1 MTGFLDGASDIL
13 LCTNIIESGLDIPN
27 ANTII
32 VHRAEMFGLAQLY
45 QLRGRVGR
53 SKTRAYA
60 YLTTGSRAR
69 KLADTARRR
78 LAVMRTLDTLGA
90 GFSLASHDMD
100 IRGAGN
106 LLGKE
111 QSGQVRDVGIELY
124 QHLLQE
130 AVVAAREDR
139 DKGAAALET
148 WMPQI
153 SLGIP
158 VLIPESYVRDLSAR
172 LALVP
177 AGLAAD
183 GQPGTRRVAEELVD
197 RFGPVPEETTNLM
210 ELMTIRLMCRKAG
223 IEKVD
228 AGPKGGVVGFRE
240 TADINPSG
248 LVDLITRERGTVQLR
263 PDHSLVFRRNW
274 HDPHER
280 VRGVKRVI
288 RDLRAL
294 VGQ

>member
-1 MTGFLDGASDIL
+1 
-13 LCTNIIESGLDIPN
+13 
-27 ANTII
+27 
-32 VHRAEMFGLAQLY
+32 
-45 QLRGRVGR
+45 
-53 SKTRAYA
+53 
-60 YLTTGSRAR
+60 
-69 KLADTARRR
+69 
-78 LAVMRTLDTLGA
+78 
-90 GFSLASHDMD
+90 
-100 IRGAGN
+100 
-106 LLGKE
+106 
-111 QSGQVRDVGIELY
+111 
-124 QHLLQE
+124 
-130 AVVAAREDR
+130 
-139 DKGAAALET
+139 
-148 WMPQI
+148 MPQI

-172 LALVP
+172 LALY
-177 AGLAAD
+177 
-183 GQPGTRRVAEELVD
+183 RRVSRLTDNLELGEFAEELVD